1 MSKVFPEI
9 TPELRE
15 WIARQPMF
23 FVATAPMA
31 ADGLLNCSP
40 KGLGGLT
47 VLDPMTV
54 GYVDFTGSG
63 VETIAHL
70 RENAR
75 IVFLFC
81 AFTGLPKIVR
91 LHGRGTVVTP
101 DSPEWPELHARFPAL
116 PGARAVIRAELTRIA
131 DSCGYAV
138 PQLVFERE
146 RDTLVRSC
154 EAKGE
159 SALARYR
166 DEKNARS
173 LDGLPGLA
181 PGAG

>member
-63 VETIAHL
+63 VETIAHV
-70 RENAR
+70 REDGR
-75 IVFLFC
+75 IVLMLC
-81 AFTGLPKIVR
+81 AFSGAPRILR
-91 LHGRGTVVTP
+91 LYGRGEVVTP
-101 DSPEWPELHARFPAL
+101 DSPKWADLSLRFTL
-116 PGARAVIRAELTRIA
+116 GPGARAIVLAHLTRIA
-131 DSCGYAV
+131 DSCGWGV
-138 PQLVFERE
+138 PVFEE
-146 RDTLVRSC
+146 PTSDRDTLRRWA
-154 EAKGE
+154 ENKGE
-159 SALARYR
+159 DGVKAYR
-166 DEKNARS
+166 AEKNRVS
-173 LDGLPGLA
+173 LDGLPGVES
-181 PGAG
+181 